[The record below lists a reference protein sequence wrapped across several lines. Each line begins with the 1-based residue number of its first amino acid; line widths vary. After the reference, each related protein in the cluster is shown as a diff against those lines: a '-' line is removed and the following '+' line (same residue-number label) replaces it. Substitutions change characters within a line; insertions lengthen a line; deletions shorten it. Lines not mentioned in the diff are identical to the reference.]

1 MPYKKPNL
9 NIRSMVLPSSFAL
22 ICLAF
27 IVVLA
32 VFQVKGPQTDYVPG
46 GENKRVVT
54 VSGMRGEIY
63 DRNGIKL
70 VANSSSHNVIY
81 EYGAMPYTFAEINR
95 ELITVLEK
103 IKDTGMEENLSD
115 DYFPLEGLYPN
126 VRFSSAVSDTSS
138 NEYYYLARVLDRNN
152 LTSDITA
159 IELAEYYIN
168 RCELS
173 EELYTPRQIADLMRL
188 WYEMDRV
195 DFGQF
200 QSYTIAKNVTDEL
213 VSAINETS
221 VKGVTFTSFTERQY
235 LYPGYASHILGQV
248 GKITA
253 ESAEYYSILGYPM
266 DAYVGRT
273 GCELA
278 FESILHGQDGTMVIE
293 YDDYGNVI
301 NTYYEKEPISGN
313 DVYLTIDINVQIAA
327 EDALKARIDEI
338 DTAEV
343 GALTAMDPNTG
354 AALAIA
360 SYPTYDLSKI
370 SEVEYYNTLT
380 ADERTPLSNRALGGL
395 YAPGSTYKI
404 GVALAALENGA
415 ADTAYSCTC
424 TGIYTGFDSGNP
436 KCNGVHGTVNI
447 YTAIQESCN
456 IFFYTLGEKLGVKNI
471 TDYTARLGLGV
482 PTGIEL
488 ADPDGTIAGTLDG
501 KTWTKFEDVTAA
513 IGQSDHAYTPMQLSV
528 YMSSIVNGGT
538 RYPAHVFD
546 SERSFHSKEVISSY
560 SVSPADR
567 VEFSNETYTT
577 LIDSMALVVSDNN
590 EVYRY
595 FKDLPVTA
603 GGKTGT
609 AEKDNQQDNA
619 LFCGFA
625 PLENPQI
632 VVTCVIEEGQHGYYA
647 SEVVAKTMAA
657 YFKDLNTQVS
667 E

>member
-9 NIRSMVLPSSFAL
+9 NIRSIVLPSIFAI
-22 ICLAF
+22 ICLVF
-27 IVVLA
+27 VVVLA
-32 VFQVKGPQTDYVPG
+32 VFQIRGPETDYVPG
-46 GENKRVVT
+46 GDNKRIVT

-63 DRNGIKL
+63 DRNGNKL
-70 VANSSSHNVIY
+70 VGNSSSHNVVY
-81 EYGAMPYTFAEINR
+81 EYGAMPYTFTEING
-95 ELITVLEK
+95 ELVTVLQK
-103 IKDTGMEENLSD
+103 IRDTGMEENLSD
-115 DYFPLEGLYPN
+115 DYFPIEGIYPN
-126 VRFSSAVSDTSS
+126 VRFSSAISDPSS
-138 NEYYYLARVLDRNN
+138 NEYYYLLRVLDKNN
-152 LTSDITA
+152 LSSDISA
-159 IELAEYYIN
+159 LELAEYYIN
-168 RCELS
+168 RCEIS
-173 EELYTPRQIADLMRL
+173 EELYSPRQRADLIRL
-188 WYEMDRV
+188 WYEMDRIN
-195 DFGQF
+195 FGQF
-200 QSYTIAKNVTDEL
+200 QSYTIATNVSDEL
-213 VSAINETS
+213 VAAINETS
-221 VKGVTFTSFTERQY
+221 VRGVTFTSFLERQY

-253 ESAEYYSILGYPM
+253 ESAEYYSALGYPV

-293 YDDYGNVI
+293 YDDEGNVI

-343 GALTAMDPNTG
+343 GALTAIDPNTG
-354 AALAIA
+354 AVLAIA
-360 SYPTYDLSKI
+360 SYPTYDLSRI
-370 SEVEYYNTLT
+370 SEIEYYNTLA

-404 GVALAALENGA
+404 GVALAALERGA
-415 ADTAYSCTC
+415 TDTSYTCTC

-456 IFFYTLGEKLGVKNI
+456 IFFYTLGEKLGVKSI
-471 TDYTARLGLGV
+471 TDYTYRLGLGV

-488 ADPDGTIAGTLDG
+488 ADPKGTVAGTIED

-513 IGQSDHAYTPMQLSV
+513 IGQSDHSYSPMQMSV
-528 YMSSIVNGGT
+528 YMASIVNGGT
-538 RYPAHVFD
+538 RYTAHVFD
-546 SERSFHSKEVISSY
+546 SERNFHSKEILSSY
-560 SVSPADR
+560 SVSAADK
-567 VEFSNETYTT
+567 VEFSPETHTT
-577 LIDSMALVVSDNN
+577 LINSMALVVSDNS

-595 FKDLPVTA
+595 FKDLPVSA

-609 AEKDNQQDNA
+609 AEKDRQEDNA

-625 PLENPQI
+625 PLDNPQI

-657 YFKDLNTQVS
+657 YFKDVGNQKS

>member
-9 NIRSMVLPSSFAL
+9 NIRSIVLPSVFAI

-32 VFQVKGPQTDYVPG
+32 VYQIKGPQTDYVPG

-63 DRNGIKL
+63 DKNGVKL
-70 VANSSSHNVIY
+70 VANSTSHNVVY
-81 EYGAMPYTFAEINR
+81 EYGAMPYTFAEINS
-95 ELITVLEK
+95 ELVTVLEK
-103 IKDTGMEENLSD
+103 IKDAGMEENLSD
-115 DYFPLEGLYPN
+115 DYFPIEGIYPN

-138 NEYYYLARVLDRNN
+138 NEYYYLSRVLERNE
-152 LTSDITA
+152 LKSDISAT
-159 IELAEYYIN
+159 ELAEYYIN

-253 ESAEYYSILGYPM
+253 ESAEYYSSLGYPM

-278 FESILHGQDGTMVIE
+278 FESILHGQNGTMVIE
-293 YDDYGNVI
+293 YDDDGSVI

-313 DVYLTIDINVQIAA
+313 DVYLTIDIKVQIAA
-327 EDALKARIDEI
+327 EDALKKRIDEI

-343 GALTAMDPNTG
+343 GALTAIDPNTG
-354 AALAIA
+354 AVIAIA
-360 SYPTYDLSKI
+360 SYPTYDLSRI
-370 SEVEYYNTLT
+370 SETEYYNSLSTN
-380 ADERTPLSNRALGGL
+380 ENRPLSNRALGGL

-404 GVALAALENGA
+404 GVALAALEKGA
-415 ADTAYSCTC
+415 ADTAYTCTC

-436 KCNGVHGTVNI
+436 KCNGKHGSVNI

-488 ADPDGTIAGTLDG
+488 ADPEGTVAGTVEG
-501 KTWTKFEDVTAA
+501 KNWTKFEDVTAA
-513 IGQSDHAYTPMQLSV
+513 IGQSDHAYTPLQMSV

-538 RYPAHVFD
+538 RYAAHVFD

-560 SVSPADR
+560 VASHADR
-567 VEFSNETYTT
+567 VEFSDETYTT
-577 LIDSMALVVSDNN
+577 LMESMSLVVSENN

-609 AEKDNQQDNA
+609 AEKDKQEDNA

-625 PLENPQI
+625 PLDKPEI

-647 SEVVAKTMAA
+647 SEVVAKTMKA
-657 YFKDLNTQVS
+657 YF